1 MHTDP
6 IADLLTRIRN
16 AHMRGRTTVV
26 MPYSKMKEEIVKI
39 LKANKFIVDFAE
51 KKETSFKELI
61 VTLKEDKVDF
71 ALKRVSTPG
80 QRIYIKASE
89 IKKVKNG
96 LGIGIISTSQGVM
109 TTKEA
114 REKGLGGELMCE
126 IS

>member
-51 KKETSFKELI
+51 KKETAFKELI

>member
-16 AHMRGRTTVV
+16 AHMRGRITVV
-26 MPYSKMKEEIVKI
+26 MPYSKMKEEIAKI
-39 LKANKFIVDFAE
+39 LKTNNFIEDFAE
-51 KKETSFKELI
+51 TKDSKFKELV

-71 ALKRVSTPG
+71 ALKRVSKPG
-80 QRIYIKASE
+80 QRIYVKAAE

-114 REKGLGGELMCE
+114 KQKGLGGELMCE

>member
-26 MPYSKMKEEIVKI
+26 MPYSKMKGEIVKI

-51 KKETSFKELI
+51 KKETAFKELI